1 MRKLMLLIVS
11 LTLSITLS
19 IALLILIATPL
30 ASFAQDVNGMK
41 LAEDKH
47 Y

>member
-1 MRKLMLLIVS
+1 MNNYF
-11 LTLSITLS
+11 SITLS

-41 LAEDKH
+41 LTEI
-47 Y
+47 YN